1 MDLINDE
8 TEGLWNVT
16 DELIAQFFS
25 YHPRMRN
32 SEMKSERFVLRNMS
46 IDSCPCIP
54 RVTSVL
60 AKTAT
65 LWAQKICAYIQSE
78 FQEFSDI
85 QEDSTAIEQHID
97 PAFIAYIKGEDLHP
111 DVQCQPTA
119 RKNVKIRH
127 LKKISPE
134 KNNKK
139 ACKEKKGTPI
149 CQKRNVVRS
158 KPDLRMKSSPVEEL
172 VFPRKRSFINRE
184 KVSSVSTEPPRRE
197 SSGKRNLAS
206 EHQSHECLE
215 NSQDSDARDSVKNQI
230 GAEKITNRL
239 RFPGIL
245 LVVAVVNALLR
256 AVEKLCA
263 YVKREWT
270 EFNDIY
276 GHESADVRCTEPA
289 FTAYLKGDGTAP
301 YISCPHVTFNV

>member
-1 MDLINDE
+1 M
-8 TEGLWNVT
+8 
-16 DELIAQFFS
+16 
-25 YHPRMRN
+25 N
-32 SEMKSERFVLRNMS
+32 SEMNSETSVVRNMS

-54 RVTSVL
+54 RVTSIL

-65 LWAQKICAYIQSE
+65 FWAQKICAYVQSE
-78 FQEFSDI
+78 FKEFSDI

-111 DVQCQPTA
+111 VVHYQPTA
-119 RKNVKIRH
+119 RKNVKGQQ
-127 LKKISPE
+127 LKKITSE

-139 ACKEKKGTPI
+139 ACKEKKRTPT
-149 CQKRNVVRS
+149 CQKRNVISRS
-158 KPDLRMKSSPVEEL
+158 KPDLRMKPPPVEEL
-172 VFPRKRSFINRE
+172 VFRRKRSFINRE
-184 KVSSVSTEPPRRE
+184 KVSSGSTEPHRRE
-197 SSGKRNLAS
+197 SSCKRNFAG
-206 EHQSHECLE
+206 EHQSHDCHE
-215 NSQDSDARDSVKNQI
+215 NCSQDSAARDSVKNQI
-230 GAEKITNRL
+230 GAEKITNHF

-276 GHESADVRCTEPA
+276 GHESADVRYTEPA
-289 FTAYLKGDGTAP
+289 FIAYLKGDVTAP
-301 YISCPHVTFNV
+301 